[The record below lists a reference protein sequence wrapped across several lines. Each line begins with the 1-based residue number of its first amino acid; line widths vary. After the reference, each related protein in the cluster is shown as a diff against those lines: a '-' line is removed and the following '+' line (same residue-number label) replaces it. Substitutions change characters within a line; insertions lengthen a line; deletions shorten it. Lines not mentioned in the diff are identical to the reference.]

1 MKRYRWNLPPVDDA
15 ALTSFACSIKASL
28 PLARIFFMRGVKSY
42 EAAEAFFTASLETL
56 PSPSL
61 FASMP
66 TAVGRVQEAI
76 RSGEKIMIY
85 GDYDVDG
92 ITGTAMLNL
101 FLRDRD
107 ADVSYYINN
116 RFEEGYGLSM
126 EGIRAAAERQVGL
139 IITVD
144 CGISANL
151 AIERAGE
158 LGMDVIVC
166 DHHEP
171 EELPDAYAILNPK
184 VPGCSY
190 PFRELCGC
198 GVAFRFIQA
207 IAEELQLSAES
218 WQQYLDLVAI
228 ATAAD
233 MVVLSEE
240 NRTMVREGF
249 RKMQQRPRVGIEA
262 MLSFMKVNPRDLSM
276 TGVTFGI
283 APRINAA
290 GRMGSARKAVD
301 WLLAESKDEARVH
314 TGELEELNILRR
326 RTDLEMLKRAEE
338 MVEGH
343 FASYCSSIVLYD
355 ESWHLGVVGIV
366 ASKMLERYHLPTVI
380 LGASKELVKGS
391 VRSVPGLNIYSVLQE
406 CSDLLE
412 QFGGHH
418 QAAGVSMRPENL
430 PAFRKRFDEISARVL
445 DMDAR
450 QKELTV
456 DTELGLGEITGNF
469 MKALQR
475 FSPYGVGNP
484 EPLFLTEGLQCNGSV
499 RLLKERHVKFMVR
512 DASGKRL
519 DVIAFDR
526 KDIYDALKESSG
538 QSFSMVY
545 SLELHEWNGRV
556 EPQAKVKDLSVESL
570 HRQVL

>member
-42 EAAEAFFTASLETL
+42 DAAEAFFTASLETL

-66 TAVGRVQEAI
+66 KAVGRVQEAI

-198 GVAFRFIQA
+198 GVAFRFVQA

-249 RKMQQRPRVGIEA
+249 RMMQQRPRVALSHAVIYEGEPPGFGHDRCHIWYCPPHQCRRSDGIC
-262 MLSFMKVNPRDLSM
+262 P
-276 TGVTFGI
+276 
-283 APRINAA
+283 
-290 GRMGSARKAVD
+290 
-301 WLLAESKDEARVH
+301 
-314 TGELEELNILRR
+314 
-326 RTDLEMLKRAEE
+326 
-338 MVEGH
+338 
-343 FASYCSSIVLYD
+343 
-355 ESWHLGVVGIV
+355 
-366 ASKMLERYHLPTVI
+366 
-380 LGASKELVKGS
+380 
-391 VRSVPGLNIYSVLQE
+391 Q
-406 CSDLLE
+406 
-412 QFGGHH
+412 GG
-418 QAAGVSMRPENL
+418 
-430 PAFRKRFDEISARVL
+430 
-445 DMDAR
+445 
-450 QKELTV
+450 
-456 DTELGLGEITGNF
+456 
-469 MKALQR
+469 
-475 FSPYGVGNP
+475 
-484 EPLFLTEGLQCNGSV
+484 
-499 RLLKERHVKFMVR
+499 
-512 DASGKRL
+512 
-519 DVIAFDR
+519 
-526 KDIYDALKESSG
+526 
-538 QSFSMVY
+538 
-545 SLELHEWNGRV
+545 
-556 EPQAKVKDLSVESL
+556 
-570 HRQVL
+570 